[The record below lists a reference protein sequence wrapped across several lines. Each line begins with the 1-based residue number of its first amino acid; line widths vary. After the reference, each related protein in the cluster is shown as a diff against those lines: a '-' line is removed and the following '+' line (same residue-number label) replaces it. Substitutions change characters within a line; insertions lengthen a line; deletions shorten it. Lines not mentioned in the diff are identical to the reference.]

1 MGRTDALVDGRWSL
15 FPKKKK
21 EEEKGQQEEAV
32 KGNKVKGLS
41 FMEGRLSLP
50 CYDVL
55 LCSRYV
61 GSIVIV

>member
-1 MGRTDALVDGRWSL
+1 V
-15 FPKKKK
+15 KK
-21 EEEKGQQEEAV
+21 EEEGRWKKEEEEGQQEEAV